1 MKAYMYRSHVDFK
14 IKIVK
19 CIHFTISMLIIATL
33 LFTLSACTFECTG
46 LKAANRYIDGLDSS
60 LKTREFR
67 DNYWHGFWS
76 IHADCAI
83 CVLND
88 DVPSKYR

>member
-1 MKAYMYRSHVDFK
+1 MKDCLYQSHVDFK
-14 IKIVK
+14 RKMVK
-19 CIHFTISMLIIATL
+19 FILVLLLITAV
-33 LFTLSACTFECTG
+33 LFTLNACAFECTG

-67 DNYWHGFWS
+67 DSYWHAFWS
-76 IHADCAI
+76 AHADCVI
-83 CVLND
+83 CIAND